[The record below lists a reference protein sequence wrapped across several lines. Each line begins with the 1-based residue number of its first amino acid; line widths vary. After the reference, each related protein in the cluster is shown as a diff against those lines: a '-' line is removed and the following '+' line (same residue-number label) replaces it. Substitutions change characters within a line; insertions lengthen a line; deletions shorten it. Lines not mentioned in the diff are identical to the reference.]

1 MKTISIVTPCYNE
14 QDNAVELC
22 SRIRKAMAEFPQY
35 RYEHVLID
43 NCSTDRTVA
52 VLKELANQD
61 SNIRII
67 VNARDFGPMR
77 SHMHAMFQASGDAVI
92 MMASDLQD
100 PPEMIGDF
108 IRQWEGGFP
117 MVLAIKTASQ
127 ENKVM
132 FLIRKAYYALINN
145 LASIRTIENFTGF
158 GLYDRRV
165 VEIVKAF
172 GDPYPYFRGIIAE
185 IGLPHAEITFTQ
197 PRRLRGISKFSSFYK
212 LYDVGMIAITSL
224 SKIPLRAVTF
234 FGFVSSVL
242 SFLVGLLYL
251 VYKLVYW
258 YSFSVGVAPLVIGL
272 FFFSSVQMLA
282 LGIIGEYLGSVHTYV
297 QRRPLVVERERVNF
311 EFPPLTATQPP
322 VSSNAGDS
330 A

>member
-43 NCSTDRTVA
+43 NCSTDHTVA
-52 VLKELANQD
+52 VLKELASQD
-61 SNIRII
+61 TNIRII

-108 IRQWEGGFP
+108 IREWECGFP

-127 ENKVM
+127 ENKLM

-145 LASIRTIENFTGF
+145 LASIRTFENFTGF

-172 GDPYPYFRGIIAE
+172 GDPYPYFRGMIAE

-197 PRRLRGISKFSSFYK
+197 PRRLGGISKFSSFYK
-212 LYDVGMIAITSL
+212 LYDVGMIAITNL

-242 SFLVGLLYL
+242 SLLVGLLYL

-322 VSSNAGDS
+322 VSSSAGDS
-330 A
+330 T

>member
-43 NCSTDRTVA
+43 NCSTDHTVA
-52 VLKELANQD
+52 VLKELASQD
-61 SNIRII
+61 TNIRII

-108 IRQWEGGFP
+108 IREWEAGFP
-117 MVLAIKTASQ
+117 MVLAIKVASQ
-127 ENKVM
+127 ENKLM
-132 FLIRKAYYALINN
+132 FLIRKAYYKLIQN
-145 LASIRTIENFTGF
+145 LAAMKTLENFTGF

-165 VEIVKAF
+165 VEIVRSF
-172 GDPYPYFRGIIAE
+172 RDPYPYFRGMISE
-185 IGLPHAEITFTQ
+185 IGLPYAEITFTQ

-212 LYDVGMIAITSL
+212 LYDVGMIAITNL
-224 SKIPLRAVTF
+224 SRIPLRAVTF
-234 FGFVSSVL
+234 FGLVSSAL
-242 SFLVGLLYL
+242 SLLVGIVYL
-251 VYKLVYW
+251 IYKLVFW
-258 YSFSVGVAPLVIGL
+258 FDSSAGLAPIGIGI
-272 FFFSSVQMLA
+272 FFFGSVQMLA

-297 QRRPLVVERERVNF
+297 QNRPLVVERERINF
-311 EFPPLTATQPP
+311 EQELPP
-322 VSSNAGDS
+322 VAEAPTQGQGT
-330 A
+330 AV